1 LLVMAKPHDL
11 VGKSPHII
19 KTEIQHAID
28 DKLAGQDP
36 SVPDEQFQASYTVAG
51 SAQKLLFML
60 ALAANLLGIFAAAY
74 EIIKEEAIYRRERM
88 VNLKIRPYL
97 LSKVAVL
104 ALFAL
109 LQCGLLLLVIRLK
122 VTYPDDGIFLP
133 SAAEMYATL
142 FLATLASICLGLLIS
157 AVVRNA
163 DTVIYVILLVLFV
176 QILFAG
182 AIFDLPTAAKPI
194 SYLTTTRWTLEALG
208 STVDMAALK
217 QQGVSC
223 IEFEDEQTRAMMGGL
238 EDPCEE
244 GQMKQ
249 AVDYKFNVSYS
260 HAAGHLV
267 LRWLVLLGFALAFG
281 GLTYVVQKR
290 KDVI

>member
-36 SVPDEQFQASYTVAG
+36 GVPDEQFQASYTVAG

-60 ALAANLLGIFAAAY
+60 ALAANLLGIFAATY

-97 LSKVAVL
+97 LSKVTVL

-109 LQCGLLLLVIRLK
+109 LQCGLLLLVVRLK
-122 VTYPDDGIFLP
+122 VTYPDDGVFLP
-133 SAAEMYATL
+133 SAAEMFVTL

-157 AVVRNA
+157 AIVRNA

-182 AIFDLPTAAKPI
+182 AIFDLPTAARPI

-208 STVDMAALK
+208 STVGMGALK

-223 IEFEDEQTRAMMGGL
+223 IEFEDEQTRTMMG
-238 EDPCEE
+238 EPEAPCEE

-249 AVDYKFNVSYS
+249 AVDYEFNVSYS
-260 HAAGHLV
+260 HTAGHLAV
-267 LRWLVLLGFALAFG
+267 RWLVLAGFALAFG
-281 GLTYVVQKR
+281 GLTYVAQRR